1 VESTM
6 DEVVRI
12 DGLVKAYDGVRALD
26 GVDLTVRAGE
36 VVAVLGPNGA
46 GKSTLFEIVLGLLRP
61 SAGEVRV
68 LGARPRAETRLRIGV
83 MMQSTG
89 MPESVTVREIVR
101 LIGRAHPRALPT
113 REVLQRVNLLPH
125 ADRRVTDLS
134 GGERQRLQLA
144 MALVGAPELLL
155 LDEPTAAMDVRSR
168 RSFWK
173 QTQEASAA
181 GVTVVFA
188 THDLTEASTV
198 ADRVVVLDQGRVL
211 ADGTPDALTHH
222 GDHEL
227 EDVFL
232 ALTEE
237 TSDAVQEVGR

>member
-1 VESTM
+1 VADT
-6 DEVVRI
+6 DEVLRI
-12 DGLVKAYDGVRALD
+12 GGVSKVYGDVRALA
-26 GVDLTVRAGE
+26 GVDLSVRAGE

-46 GKSTLFEIVLGLLRP
+46 GKSTLFELVLGLLHP

-68 LGARPRAETRLRIGV
+68 FGARPDGATRLRIGV
-83 MMQSTG
+83 MMQSAG
-89 MPESVTVREIVR
+89 LPESTTVLELVR
-101 LIGRAHPRALPT
+101 LIARAHPWALPPRT
-113 REVLQRVNLLPH
+113 VLDRVNL
-125 ADRRVTDLS
+125 AAQAGRRVTDLS

-168 RSFWK
+168 RAFWR

-198 ADRVVVLDQGRVL
+198 ADRVVVIDEGRVL
-211 ADGTPDALTHH
+211 ADSTPDTLTDH
-222 GDHEL
+222 GDRAL

-237 TSDAVQEVGR
+237 TTEAIQEAQR

>member
-1 VESTM
+1 MTST
-6 DEVVRI
+6 DEVVHI
-12 DGLVKAYDGVRALD
+12 SGVEKAYGAVRALD

-46 GKSTLFEIVLGLLRP
+46 GKSTLFEIMLGLLDP
-61 SAGEVRV
+61 TAGEVEV
-68 LGARPRAETRLRIGV
+68 LGRRPDSGTRLRIGV
-83 MMQSTG
+83 MMQSAG
-89 MPESVTVREIVR
+89 LPESVTVCELVR
-101 LIGRAHPRALPT
+101 LVGRAHPRALPT
-113 REVLQRVNLLPH
+113 QAVLERVNLSAH
-125 ADRRVTDLS
+125 AGRRVTDLS

-168 RSFWK
+168 RAFWK

-198 ADRVVVLDQGRVL
+198 ADRVLVIDQGRVL
-211 ADGTPDALTHH
+211 ADSTPDSLTDH
-222 GDHEL
+222 GDRAL

-237 TSDAVQEVGR
+237 ASEAIREVRR

>member
-1 VESTM
+1 MTAT
-6 DEVVRI
+6 DEVIRI
-12 DGLVKAYDGVRALD
+12 RGLVKAYDGVRALD
-26 GVDLTVRAGE
+26 GVDLTVRSGE

-46 GKSTLFEIVLGLLRP
+46 GKSTLFETVLGLLHPTTGEVQVLGQRP
-61 SAGEVRV
+61 SPA
-68 LGARPRAETRLRIGV
+68 TRLRTGV
-83 MMQSTG
+83 MMQSAG
-89 MPESVTVREIVR
+89 LPEAVLVSELVR
-101 LIGRAHPRALPT
+101 LVGRAHPRALPA
-113 REVLQRVNLLPH
+113 RAVLDRVGLVSR
-125 ADRRVTDLS
+125 AGRRVTDLS

-168 RSFWK
+168 RAFWR

-198 ADRVVVLDQGRVL
+198 ADRVVVLDRGRVL
-211 ADGTPDALTHH
+211 ADSTPDALTHH
-222 GDHEL
+222 GDREL
-227 EDVFL
+227 EEVFL

-237 TSDAVQEVGR
+237 ATDALQEVPR

>member
-1 VESTM
+1 MAGTE
-6 DEVVRI
+6 EVVRI
-12 DGLVKAYDGVRALD
+12 SGVVKAYGDVRALA

-46 GKSTLFEIVLGLLRP
+46 GKSTLFEIMLGLLHP

-68 LGARPRAETRLRIGV
+68 LGAAPSAGTRLRIGV
-83 MMQSTG
+83 MMQSAG
-89 MPESVTVREIVR
+89 LPESVTVSELVR
-101 LIGRAHPRALPT
+101 LVGRAHPWALPT
-113 REVLQRVNLLPH
+113 HTVLDRVNLAAH
-125 ADRRVTDLS
+125 AGRRVTDLS

-168 RSFWK
+168 RAFWR
-173 QTQEASAA
+173 QTQEAAAA

-198 ADRVVVLDQGRVL
+198 ADRVVVLDRGRVL
-211 ADGTPDALTHH
+211 ADGTPDSLTDH
-222 GDHEL
+222 GDRAL

-237 TSDAVQEVGR
+237 TSEAIQEVQR